1 MRISECGVRS
11 ARRIQGQL
19 RHASLFRTLHS
30 PLQIENGCRGW
41 NRTSIRAFKGRCPTV
56 RRPGNKWW
64 PARVT
69 RPVLRIKSPL
79 HHFNACRPK
88 IGARGRIRTCTAD
101 ALDVVPLLVG
111 LHERFLEPPPGIAPD
126 YLPYQRSASLKM
138 LWGRENWCPQP
149 DSHRQP
155 DA

>member
-1 MRISECGVRS
+1 MLAGRKL
-11 ARRIQGQL
+11 ARRAEAQQ
-19 RHASLFRTLHS
+19 AK
-30 PLQIENGCRGW
+30 
-41 NRTSIRAFKGRCPTV
+41 A
-56 RRPGNKWW
+56 
-64 PARVT
+64 
-69 RPVLRIKSPL
+69 
-79 HHFNACRPK
+79 
-88 IGARGRIRTCTAD
+88 GARGRIRTRTGD

-111 LHERFLEPPPGIAPD
+111 LHERNLEPPPGIAPN